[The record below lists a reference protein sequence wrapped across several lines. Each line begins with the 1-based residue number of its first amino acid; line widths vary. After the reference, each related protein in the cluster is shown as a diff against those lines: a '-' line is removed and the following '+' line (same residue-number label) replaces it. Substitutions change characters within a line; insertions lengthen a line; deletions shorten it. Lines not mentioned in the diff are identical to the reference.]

1 MRAPAGWL
9 LAAGLG
15 AYDGIIL
22 IASLILGAV
31 STGRILHGPLVPG
44 GAGLVGSAMALAA
57 SRDVSVSSQ
66 VDKEGSAPTTER
78 HDLTTD
84 LAYEASELAGTYVS
98 QGWNWRPPARSRS
111 NPMARDALAAHA
123 RDELGISGGIP
134 AQTQCRPRWPCP
146 TGAAGPL
153 ALAVVSPAPLLVG
166 HRHRS
171 ACLPGRA
178 RCHWRKGWWCA
189 SPQAGLGCHLPGCTG
204 HGSHNWNWPAVR
216 HDNLNK
222 GDTTDG

>member
-1 MRAPAGWL
+1 MRLIHKEGHLLEGTGWL
-9 LAAGLG
+9 LAAGLR

-31 STGRILHGPLVPG
+31 STGRVLHGALVPG
-44 GAGLVGSAMALAA
+44 GAGLVASAMALAA
-57 SRDVSVSSQ
+57 SEDVSVSSQ
-66 VDKEGSAPTTER
+66 VDTEGSAPTTER

-84 LAYEASELAGTYVS
+84 LAYEAEELAGTYVS
-98 QGWNWRPPARSRS
+98 QGLNRRSPARSRS

-178 RCHWRKGWWCA
+178 RRRWGRKLVVRLSSSRPCV
-189 SPQAGLGCHLPGCTG
+189 SP
-204 HGSHNWNWPAVR
+204 SRVNWPWQPQLELAGCSAR
-216 HDNLNK
+216 
-222 GDTTDG
+222 